1 MTPQGFLHE
10 VWQQTLNLATHNL
23 TPALYNILLA
33 LIIFLLGKWFTGW
46 LAHWMEGALEKRMD
60 STVARFV
67 TNIAKVLLYVFVV
80 IAALTQLGIK
90 TTSLIAIL
98 GAASLA
104 VGLSLKDSLAN
115 FAAGVLLVSL
125 RPFRVSDYI
134 STSDVEGTVR
144 EIKIFSTTLVTS
156 DNRVITIPNSQ
167 VISGAIVNHFT
178 LPTRRITLLIRVP
191 YSADLGQV
199 KNGLLEIMNND
210 QRILKDP
217 APLVSVA
224 SLGDSWV
231 DLNVRPWVK
240 SADYWAVNWDLLE
253 QIKNRF
259 ADSSLGTSVQ
269 KLEVTLLD
277 ANGKPR

>member
-1 MTPQGFLHE
+1 
-10 VWQQTLNLATHNL
+10 HNL

-46 LAHWMEGALEKRMD
+46 LSRWMEGALEKRMD

-67 TNIAKVLLYVFVV
+67 TNIIKVLLYVFVV

-134 STSDVEGTVR
+134 STS
-144 EIKIFSTTLVTS
+144 
-156 DNRVITIPNSQ
+156 
-167 VISGAIVNHFT
+167 
-178 LPTRRITLLIRVP
+178 
-191 YSADLGQV
+191 
-199 KNGLLEIMNND
+199 
-210 QRILKDP
+210 
-217 APLVSVA
+217 
-224 SLGDSWV
+224 
-231 DLNVRPWVK
+231 
-240 SADYWAVNWDLLE
+240 
-253 QIKNRF
+253 
-259 ADSSLGTSVQ
+259 
-269 KLEVTLLD
+269 
-277 ANGKPR
+277 